1 MPVNNVIITR
11 ATVEDAAEILKLQKL
26 AFFSEAKR
34 YDDFSIPP
42 LMETTENICQ
52 AFNCNIVLK
61 ATVDGVIIGSVRG
74 QLTDD
79 SCYIGRL
86 IVHPDFQKRGI
97 GSRLMKAIEAEFPQ
111 VNKYTLGAGH
121 LSEETIRLYQ
131 KLGFVIYNSEK
142 VNDKVTIIHME
153 KSLVNKE

>member
-1 MPVNNVIITR
+1 MPVNNIIITR
-11 ATVEDAAEILKLQKL
+11 AAVKDAAEILKLQKL
-26 AFFSEAKR
+26 AFYREAKR

-42 LMETTENICQ
+42 LIETTEDIRQ
-52 AFNCNIVLK
+52 AFDCNIIIK
-61 ATVDGVIIGSVRG
+61 ATIDGVIIGSVRG

-79 SCYIGRL
+79 SCYVGRL

-97 GSRLMKAIEAEFPQ
+97 GSRLMKAIEAEFTQ
-111 VNKYTLGAGH
+111 VKKFTLGAGH

-131 KLGFVIYNSEK
+131 KLGFAIRTSEK

-153 KSLVNKE
+153 KLRK